1 MTDRVAALN
10 AEGPPRL
17 CGVTGRD
24 GFEVVASGGVA
35 GYVSG

>member
-1 MTDRVAALN
+1 MSDRVTALN

-24 GFEVVASGGVA
+24 GFEVVASGGIA
-35 GYVSG
+35 GFASG